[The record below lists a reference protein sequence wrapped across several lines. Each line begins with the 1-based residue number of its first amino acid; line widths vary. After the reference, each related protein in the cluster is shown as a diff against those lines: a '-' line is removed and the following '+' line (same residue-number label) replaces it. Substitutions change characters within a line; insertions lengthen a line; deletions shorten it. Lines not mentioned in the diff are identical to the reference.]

1 MKLFRCAI
9 AAAASLCGSYARP
22 AEVPDWND
30 AQKRYFAMTPP
41 ERRAAFA
48 DKEWRMAAFTPRGGK
63 WREAGEGETSRFVHL
78 GDVPNMRDFGGL
90 KTTDGK
96 TFRRGMLFRSAGL
109 NGNARE
115 RMVTNEVG
123 VVSKRYFGRGSER
136 LDKDSR
142 QYATETLCLRT
153 DLDLRCPG
161 ECNGMVSSPLGIKA
175 KWVRS
180 TFLPYA
186 KLFTPEGKAAFAE
199 TFAVLLDEVNYPLV
213 FHCISGADRTGTL
226 AFIIEA
232 LCGVSDEDMLMDWE
246 ITVFSTRNMGFAHP
260 ERYDRLVEGF
270 MKYPGATMREKVQAF
285 VIEQGFTREEIDRLR
300 AFLLKEDVQSLDVAP
315 GVSFRELDYEKPRRM
330 VAYVAR
336 IDLTTP
342 GIGFSITG
350 RAPNWGTQVG
360 DETNGYFRVETVRE
374 TTADF
379 MRRQRAEGRD
389 VRVAANVTGW
399 GPWPSPPTP
408 EGAAF
413 ADPVAWVVSDG
424 VEVSEPKPVN
434 ACFVVRKDG
443 TAQISRDFRRQD
455 ADDVAFALG
464 GMPIM
469 ADGTALVDIGKNI
482 HPRTAIGLTADGKT
496 LVILAVDGR
505 TPAYSRGATLH
516 DLCEI
521 LKGEG
526 VTDALNMDGGGSTSL
541 VVWDGARGEPKM
553 LNRHRHGAVR
563 GVAVNFGITF
573 GPSRGEM

>member
-9 AAAASLCGSYARP
+9 AAAAALCGSYARP

-115 RMVTNEVG
+115 RTVTNEVG

-142 QYATETLCLRT
+142 QYATETLGLRT

-213 FHCISGADRTGTL
+213 FHCIAGADRTGSL
-226 AFIIEA
+226 AFVLEA
-232 LCGVSDEDMLMDWE
+232 LLGVDEDDLYRDWE
-246 ITVFSTRNMGFAHP
+246 VTGFSKSKLDFRHETRFDKMVKGFDA
-260 ERYDRLVEGF
+260 
-270 MKYPGATMREKVQAF
+270 YPGATIHERVVAF
-285 VIEQGFTREEIDRLR
+285 VKSCGFTD
-300 AFLLKEDVQSLDVAP
+300 ADVAR
-315 GVSFRELDYEKPRRM
+315 FRELMLE
-330 VAYVAR
+330 
-336 IDLTTP
+336 
-342 GIGFSITG
+342 S
-350 RAPNWGTQVG
+350 
-360 DETNGYFRVETVRE
+360 
-374 TTADF
+374 
-379 MRRQRAEGRD
+379 
-389 VRVAANVTGW
+389 AA
-399 GPWPSPPTP
+399 S
-408 EGAAF
+408 A
-413 ADPVAWVVSDG
+413 
-424 VEVSEPKPVN
+424 K
-434 ACFVVRKDG
+434 
-443 TAQISRDFRRQD
+443 
-455 ADDVAFALG
+455 
-464 GMPIM
+464 
-469 ADGTALVDIGKNI
+469 
-482 HPRTAIGLTADGKT
+482 
-496 LVILAVDGR
+496 
-505 TPAYSRGATLH
+505 
-516 DLCEI
+516 
-521 LKGEG
+521 
-526 VTDALNMDGGGSTSL
+526 
-541 VVWDGARGEPKM
+541 
-553 LNRHRHGAVR
+553 
-563 GVAVNFGITF
+563 
-573 GPSRGEM
+573 